1 MFEGLRRQLDE
12 RGVVRNA
19 VLLPGDTGEPQQGAL
34 TIREQESG
42 FELATI
48 DYGRTVPLAVVDSAE
63 AAAQR
68 LLAYLDQPLP
78 EPLPMSARDFQALA
92 AAADGHLA
100 DLRTRLAD
108 GGRLLIRIPADL
120 ALDRIGVLDGIF
132 LFAAGTSVEAR
143 ALPPTALVDGA
154 VLHRFVTARDVLVN
168 VELVQPWFGQPGGAI
183 RFALADDFL
192 GIRDLVASGTLSRVE
207 VA

>member
-1 MFEGLRRQLDE
+1 MFDGLRRQLDE
-12 RGVVRNA
+12 RDIARNA

-34 TIREQESG
+34 TLREQESG

-48 DYGRTVPLAVVDSAE
+48 DYGRTVPLAVEDSAE
-63 AAAQR
+63 AAAER

-78 EPLPMSARDFQALA
+78 EPRPMSAPDFQALVA
-92 AAADGHLA
+92 AAEHHLA

-108 GGRLLIRIPADL
+108 AGRLLIRIPADL

-132 LFAAGTSVEAR
+132 LFSAGTSVEAR
-143 ALPPTALVDGA
+143 ALPPTALADGA
-154 VLHRFVTARDVLVN
+154 ALHRFVTAREVLVN

-192 GIRDLVASGTLSRVE
+192 GIRDLVASGTLSRVD

>member
-12 RGVVRNA
+12 RGVAHNA
-19 VLLPGDTGEPQQGAL
+19 VVLPGDTGEPLQGAL

-48 DYGRTVPLAVVDSAE
+48 DYGRTVPLAVEDSAE

-68 LLAYLDQPLP
+68 LLAYLDRPLP
-78 EPLPMSARDFQALA
+78 EPRRMSAPDFQALVSA
-92 AAADGHLA
+92 AEAHFAELQS
-100 DLRTRLAD
+100 RLAD
-108 GGRLLIRIPADL
+108 GSRLLIRIPADI
-120 ALDRIGVLDGIF
+120 ALDRIGVLDGVL
-132 LFAAGTSVEAR
+132 LFPAETSVEAR

-154 VLHRFVTARDVLVN
+154 ALHRFVTTRDVLAN

-183 RFALADDFL
+183 RFALADDFV

-207 VA
+207 VG